1 MCTNRQAD
9 AGRVG
14 VIVPP
19 RGLGSPSSGPLRGP
33 RAYQRF
39 PVDHS
44 QLPPPPPGPPR
55 GPLGPVRT
63 YRPLVVPRQ
72 SEVGV
77 RG

>member
-14 VIVPP
+14 VIVPNE
-19 RGLGSPSSGPLRGP
+19 GSDLAHWAPCG
-33 RAYQRF
+33 
-39 PVDHS
+39 
-44 QLPPPPPGPPR
+44 